1 MQNTL
6 AESVI
11 PAQRQHAAQPAAQP
25 VAEPAPA
32 LSAAGRDVVVE
43 RRRGGL
49 PQYVKGLVLGLD
61 LLVVLSAIALAWP
74 LRGLFPIVQP
84 ATSSGISYSISI
96 SPLLV
101 ALWIGMLAACGTYAL
116 RELGSGTREFQAVAK
131 ASVFTAFAAFTAC
144 YFANSDLA
152 RGFLLSAFA
161 IGAPLLLVERYLVR
175 TWIHRNRLRGA
186 MTRRVLAVGSPAA
199 VRDLAEALRREP
211 KLGYEL
217 VACTLPEGA
226 TDAALPAP
234 PVGSVVDI
242 STTCRKLGIDT
253 VMVTGSTDLTL
264 REVAWDLEGK
274 DIDLVLVP
282 NLAEVAAP
290 RLRMRPQL
298 GLPFLHVEEPRAVR
312 AGGRAKRVF
321 DLVGALA
328 ALVLLAPVMIL
339 VAALIK
345 LDDGGPVFYRQARV
359 GLNGAIFGVWKFRSM
374 SVNADLLEAKLREQT
389 GHEGALFKMEN
400 DPRITGIG
408 RFIRR
413 YSLDELPQL
422 FNVLSGQMSL
432 VGPRPSQP
440 WEADTYTDIARR
452 RLHVL
457 PGMTGLWQVS
467 GRSRLT
473 FEEALRLDL
482 YYRDNW
488 SMLVDL
494 AIMGKTVK
502 AVVSKDGAY

>member
-1 MQNTL
+1 MQNT

-11 PAQRQHAAQPAAQP
+11 PAQRQRAVPS
-25 VAEPAPA
+25 AEPASA
-32 LSAAGRDVVVE
+32 LSVEGRDVVVE

-49 PQYVKGLVLGLD
+49 PRSVKGLVLGLD
-61 LLVVLSAIALAWP
+61 GLVILTAIALAWP
-74 LRGLFPIVQP
+74 LRSLVPGVQD
-84 ATSSGISYSISI
+84 ATRAWITYSFAV

-101 ALWIGMLAACGTYAL
+101 ALWVGMLAAGGTYA
-116 RELGSGTREFQAVAK
+116 RRDLGSGTREFQAVAK
-131 ASVFTAFAAFTAC
+131 ATVFTAFMAFTAC
-144 YFANSDLA
+144 YFTNSDLS

-161 IGAPLLLVERYLVR
+161 IGGPLLLLERYLVR
-175 TWIHRNRLRGA
+175 SWIHRNRLRGA
-186 MTRRVLAVGSPAA
+186 MTHRVLAVGSPSR

-217 VACTLPEGA
+217 VACTLPEG
-226 TDAALPAP
+226 TVDESLPAP
-234 PVGSVVDI
+234 QVGSVLDI

-253 VMVTGSTDLTL
+253 VMVSGSTDLTL
-264 REVAWDLEGK
+264 REIAWELEGR

-282 NLAEVAAP
+282 NLAEVSAP
-290 RLRMRPQL
+290 RLRMRPL
-298 GLPFLHVEEPRAVR
+298 VGLPLLHVEEPRAVR
-312 AGGRAKRVF
+312 AGSRAKRVF
-321 DLVGALA
+321 DVVGALT
-328 ALVLLAPVMIL
+328 ALVLLAPVMVL

-374 SVNADLLEAKLREQT
+374 GVDADRRAAELRAQV
-389 GHEGALFKMEN
+389 GHEGALFKMQN
-400 DPRITGIG
+400 DPRVTRVG

-422 FNVLSGQMSL
+422 FNVLAGSMSL
-432 VGPRPSQP
+432 VGPRPSLP
-440 WEADTYTDIARR
+440 WEADTYTDIAKR
-452 RLHVL
+452 RLHVR

-467 GRSRLT
+467 GRSRLA
-473 FEEALRLDL
+473 FDEALRLDL

-488 SMLVDL
+488 SMTFDL
-494 AIMGKTVK
+494 AIMCKTVK